1 MAGGFP
7 VILLDTCV
15 LLWLAI
21 DQTGLSEASRLI
33 LRSHAG
39 QLYVSPISAFEIG
52 QKVAQG
58 KLELQLSPGQWFPR
72 ALELH
77 GLAETSFHS
86 RIGLEAAALPDL
98 HRDPFDRLLVAT
110 ARIQNLTL
118 LTPDPLI
125 RQYPGLRTQ
134 W

>member
-1 MAGGFP
+1 MAGGRP
-7 VILLDTCV
+7 VILLDTCA

-21 DQTGLSEASRLI
+21 KPAALSETARHTLAAN
-33 LRSHAG
+33 AG
-39 QLYVSPISAFEIG
+39 ALFVSTISAFEIG
-52 QKVAQG
+52 QKTARG
-58 KLELQLSPGQWFPR
+58 KLRLNLPPEKWFPR

-77 GLAETSFHS
+77 GLRESAFHS
-86 RIGLEAAALPDL
+86 QIGLAAAALADL

-110 ARIQNLTL
+110 AQVQNLTL

-125 RQYPGLRTQ
+125 RQYPGVRAL